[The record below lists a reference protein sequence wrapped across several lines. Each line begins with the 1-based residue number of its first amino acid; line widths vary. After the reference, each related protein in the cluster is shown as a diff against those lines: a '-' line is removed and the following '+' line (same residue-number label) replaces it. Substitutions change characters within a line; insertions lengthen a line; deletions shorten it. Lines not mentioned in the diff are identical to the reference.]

1 MASIKQTNEGTWRAF
16 VCIDNVRK
24 TKTFKTKT
32 QAKEWAAFTETE
44 LRGKAK
50 APADYMSFGKVME
63 RYKEEVTE
71 LKKGKRW
78 ESLRITAMMRDPIA
92 EIMLS
97 DLTPAHVT
105 EWRQR
110 RMAKV
115 SASSVAREM
124 TIIKHM
130 LEVARRDW
138 RLIQSN
144 PAADVRKPK
153 VSPHRSRIISDE
165 EVGLICAALGYHQGK
180 PCTVQHRVA
189 LSLLFALETAM
200 RSGEIC
206 NLTRADIVGNVAE
219 VKNTKNGSDRRV
231 PLSQKALDI
240 LNLTDDDLFNVDA
253 RVRDTTFRKAVARAG
268 LVDLHYHDSR
278 HTAVSRL
285 ARVFSSKG
293 MSVLDL
299 ARMTGHKDLR
309 QLLIYFNVTAES
321 IADKL

>member
-1 MASIKQTNEGTWRAF
+1 MASYE
-16 VCIDNVRK
+16 K
-24 TKTFKTKT
+24 TKTGWRVFLCVNGVRDSKTAATKGE
-32 QAKEWAAFTETE
+32 AREWARQREAEIRTEKETPK
-44 LRGKAK
+44 GKTLF
-50 APADYMSFGKVME
+50 SKVMDDYLE
-63 RYKEEVTE
+63 QVTE
-71 LKKGKRW
+71 HKRGKRW
-78 ESLRITAMMRDPIA
+78 EKLRIEAMKRDSIATKPIGD
-92 EIMLS
+92 I
-97 DLTPAHVT
+97 TPADVT

-110 RMAKV
+110 RLKV
-115 SASSVAREM
+115 VSGSTVSREM
-124 TIIKHM
+124 TILKHIF
-130 LEVARRDW
+130 EVSRRDW
-138 RLIQSN
+138 HLIEKS
-144 PAADVRKPK
+144 PAADVRRPPSAK
-153 VSPHRSRIISDE
+153 HRDRIISDE

-231 PLSQKALDI
+231 PLSQKAIDI
-240 LNLTDDDLFNVDA
+240 LNLMDDDLFNVDA